1 MNILGVIL
9 VIMILI
15 VGGSLAFYYSW
26 KNQPDK
32 IHFILLRD
40 AFKIRK
46 LRQREYGLKT
56 LKKRLEKGE
65 ITQEEYDELKKQFE

>member
-1 MNILGVIL
+1 
-9 VIMILI
+9 MILI